1 MSGSC
6 CRERQKSLCASLR
19 LPHAEI
25 HSEALIEEFTEMP
38 EAVVVCEKE
47 KGASRLRMTADS

>member
-1 MSGSC
+1 
-6 CRERQKSLCASLR
+6 LR